1 MNKNFLKLIIY
12 DTIRRTPSK
21 ILILFFA
28 FIIVGKLSPRFKIL
42 KAYKDF
48 SFKEVDQR
56 RKFVFLLSLKN

>member
-1 MNKNFLKLIIY
+1 MNKNLLKLIIY

-48 SFKEVDQR
+48 TFKELDQR

>member
-1 MNKNFLKLIIY
+1 MNKNLLKLIIY

-48 SFKEVDQR
+48 TSNLV
-56 RKFVFLLSLKN
+56 

>member
-1 MNKNFLKLIIY
+1 MNKNLLKIIIY

>member
-1 MNKNFLKLIIY
+1 MNLNLIKLIIY

-21 ILILFFA
+21 ILIVLFA
-28 FIIVGKLSPRFKIL
+28 FIVVGKLSPRFKIL

-56 RKFVFLLSLKN
+56 RKFAFLLCLKN